1 MGAYWRGEAVCC
13 VLLSGELVVLLL
25 CSSKVLNFVV
35 FCKRKGGMVSF
46 CSLLQL
52 GEGVMV
58 SSTMG
63 CRLGSG
69 LVWSHLEGGICR

>member
-1 MGAYWRGEAVCC
+1 
-13 VLLSGELVVLLL
+13 
-25 CSSKVLNFVV
+25 
-35 FCKRKGGMVSF
+35 MVSF
-46 CSLLQL
+46 CSLLQP
-52 GEGVMV
+52 GERVMV